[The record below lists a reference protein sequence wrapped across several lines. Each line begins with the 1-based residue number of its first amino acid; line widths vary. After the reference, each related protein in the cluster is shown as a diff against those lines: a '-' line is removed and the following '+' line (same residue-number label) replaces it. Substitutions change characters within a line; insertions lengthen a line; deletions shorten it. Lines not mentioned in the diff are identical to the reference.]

1 MRWLAVVFSLSL
13 VGVSLAACAGDE
25 PPMVVKPLD
34 LETGGEAQFVFDP
47 TRLVETAML
56 TDFQAFDAIAIQ
68 RFLARTPY
76 DTHRSFLETY
86 QSNGVRAS
94 DAIVSAARRY
104 RINPLVFLVF
114 AQTTQGLVGEGTYP
128 FPPER
133 IEYVFG
139 CGCVR
144 VDDCDPQL
152 AGFDR
157 QVECLGRALRTS
169 LDEIDADGFTSAGWG
184 PDLTSLTLDDV
195 QITPSNDATAVLYH
209 RTPRVN
215 EGRPGGTWLF
225 WNVWNLYAQ
234 ELGYFFLGDD
244 FGDDF
249 DDFDDFDDDRDG

>member
-1 MRWLAVVFSLSL
+1 MRWLHAFLIASLLPIANL
-13 VGVSLAACAGDE
+13 VACGDDD

-34 LETGGEAQFVFDP
+34 LELAEEGVAFDP
-47 TRLVETAML
+47 TFLLDSDAF
-56 TDFQAFDAIAIQ
+56 TDFEAFDAMAIQ

-94 DAIVSAARRY
+94 DAMVTAARRY

-114 AQTTQGLVGEGTYP
+114 AQTTQGLVGERSYP

-144 VDDCDPQL
+144 ANDCDPKL

-157 QVECLGRALRTS
+157 QVDCLGHALRTA
-169 LDEIDADGFTSAGWG
+169 LDEIEDEGMTSGGWG
-184 PDLTSLTLDDV
+184 PDLTSLTLDGV
-195 QITPSNDATAVLYH
+195 RITPFNDVTAALYQ

-215 EGRPGGTWLF
+215 NRRPGGTWIF
-225 WNVWNLYAQ
+225 WNVWNLYAR
-234 ELGYFFLGDD
+234 EMGYYFFGQGG
-244 FGDDF
+244 FGE
-249 DDFDDFDDDRDG
+249 